1 MYSQAFQDEFVDIVL
16 DSQRQGFY
24 VDVGGACDDH
34 KNGSNTLMFE
44 ERGWDG
50 IIIDGEP
57 KNRMAGRKCNFIEA
71 FIGEESGMQAL
82 GKILKEQNVPQLVDY
97 LSIDIEGQDY
107 YALKSFLNEGFEFKV
122 ATIEHNLYS
131 RNPWVDAMK
140 SNTFNI
146 LNSKGYVRLVE
157 NAGDRASLEDFHRGW
172 AFEDWFINPKYITVE
187 DAKLR
192 IEQRRKGNR

>member
-1 MYSQAFQDEFVDIVL
+1 MYAQAFQDEFVDIVL
-16 DSQRQGFY
+16 NHQKHGFY

-50 IIIDGEP
+50 ILVDGEP
-57 KNRMAGRKCNFIEA
+57 NNRMSGRKCKFVQA
-71 FIGEESGMQAL
+71 FVGEGTDMQPL
-82 GKILKEQNVPQLVDY
+82 GKILKQHNVPQLVDY

-107 YALKSFLNEGFEFKV
+107 YALKSFLDEGFEFKV

-140 SNTFNI
+140 SNIFNI
-146 LNSKGYVRLVE
+146 LNSRGYVRVVE
-157 NAGDRASLEDFHRGW
+157 NAGHCACLEDFNRGW
-172 AFEDWFINPKYITVE
+172 AFEDWFVNPKYITAEEV
-187 DAKLR
+187 ALR
-192 IEQRRKGNR
+192 IKNKRSELS

>member
-1 MYSQAFQDEFVDIVL
+1 MYSQAFQDEFVNIVL
-16 DSQRQGFY
+16 DSQKHGFY

-34 KNGSNTLMFE
+34 KTGSNSLLFE

-50 IIIDGEP
+50 IIVDGEP
-57 KNRMAGRKCNFIEA
+57 KNRMNGRKCKFVEA
-71 FIGEESGMQAL
+71 FIGEGDGMQPL
-82 GKILKEQNVPQLVDY
+82 GKILMQNGVPQLVDY

-140 SNTFNI
+140 SNIFNI
-146 LNSKGYVRLVE
+146 LHSRGYVRVVE
-157 NAGDRASLEDFHRGW
+157 NAGHSACLEDFHRGW
-172 AFEDWFINPKYITVE
+172 AFEDWFVNPKYVTSEQV
-187 DAKLR
+187 ALR
-192 IEQRRKGNR
+192 IKKKREGG

>member
-16 DSQRQGFY
+16 DSQKHGFY

-34 KNGSNTLMFE
+34 KAGSNSLLFE

-50 IIIDGEP
+50 IIVDGEP
-57 KNRMAGRKCNFIEA
+57 KNRMNGRKCKFVEA
-71 FIGEESGMQAL
+71 FIGEGNGMQPL
-82 GKILKEQNVPQLVDY
+82 GQILKQNGVPQIVDY

-140 SNTFNI
+140 NNIFNI
-146 LNSKGYVRLVE
+146 LNSRGYVRVVE
-157 NAGDRASLEDFHRGW
+157 NAGHCATLHNFHTGW
-172 AFEDWFINPKYITVE
+172 AFEDWFVNPKYVTPE
-187 DAKLR
+187 EAAFR
-192 IEQRRKGNR
+192 IKKKREGSR